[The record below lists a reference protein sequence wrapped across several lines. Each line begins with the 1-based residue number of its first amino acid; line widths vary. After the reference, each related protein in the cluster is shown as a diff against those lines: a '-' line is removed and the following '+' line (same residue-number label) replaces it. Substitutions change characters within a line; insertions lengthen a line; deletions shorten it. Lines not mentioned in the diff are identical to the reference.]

1 MAVADEIAERLQA
14 GFAVRVLRVD
24 DESESHRGHA
34 GWRDGG
40 ETHFHVR
47 LDAEELDGLSR
58 IERHRRVHAVLG
70 PALIGRIHALRL
82 TLGQ

>member
-1 MAVADEIAERLQA
+1 MAVADEIAARLRA
-14 GFAVRVLRVD
+14 GFAVRSLMVE

-47 LDAEELDGLSR
+47 LDAAELDGLSR
-58 IERHRRVHAVLG
+58 VERHRRVHGAIG
-70 PALIGRIHALRL
+70 PDLIGRIHALRL

>member
-1 MAVADEIAERLQA
+1 MAVADEIAARLRA
-14 GFAVRVLRVD
+14 AFAVRALTVD

-34 GWRDGG
+34 GWRAGG

-47 LDAEELDGLSR
+47 LDAGELDGLSR
-58 IERHRRVHAVLG
+58 VERHRRVHAALG